1 MRARCKSGVCH
12 NTSPC
17 RIDHVSST
25 QQQKYQAH
33 LRWRTSR
40 QLARELHDAGLRAWL
55 FDPTSL
61 TQRVRDACAGKFS
74 VRVEQQG
81 WGRPRLDEYRAL
93 GLQQGRLALIREV
106 HLLCDDRPWVFARTV
121 IPVSTLSGEQR
132 HLAHLGNRPLGAVL
146 FADPHMVRGP
156 VEVAPIR
163 HGHPLYA
170 AAVLGLK
177 RKPEVIWGRRSV
189 FRLSD
194 KPLLVSEFFLPEVG
208 ICVRSRR

>member
-1 MRARCKSGVCH
+1 MPHSNHARCM
-12 NTSPC
+12 
-17 RIDHVSST
+17 RW
-25 QQQKYQAH
+25 
-33 LRWRTSR
+33 LRKHQLPIR
-40 QLARELHDAGLRAWL
+40 QPSIELRCWL

-81 WGRPRLDEYRAL
+81 WGRPRLDESQTL
-93 GLQQGRLALIREV
+93 GLRQGRRALIREV

-170 AAVLGLK
+170 AAVQGLK
-177 RKPEVIWGRRSV
+177 RKPDEIWGRRSV
-189 FRLSD
+189 FRLGG
-194 KPLLVSEFFLPEVG
+194 KPLLVSEFFLPEIGV
-208 ICVRSRR
+208 CHT